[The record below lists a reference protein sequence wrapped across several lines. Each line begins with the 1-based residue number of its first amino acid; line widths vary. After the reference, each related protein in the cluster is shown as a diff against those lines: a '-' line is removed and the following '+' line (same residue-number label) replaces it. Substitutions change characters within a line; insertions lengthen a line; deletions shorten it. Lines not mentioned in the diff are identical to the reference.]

1 MIDKQLEKYYEAR
14 LSMFAS
20 QGWKDFIEDVEGI
33 IESVDR
39 ISPIVD
45 EKQLWFKK
53 GELSNLVWLKN
64 LEQESKSAYQQL
76 KDEDNA
82 SL

>member
-1 MIDKQLEKYYEAR
+1 MDLKLEKYYESR